1 MKNLFLLILFPL
13 HLFAQYTGTGS
24 VSQGIANTTNTNIY
38 TCTGGRISNLGTVN
52 GINDNSIWTVPAE
65 TNFLNNNFPFA
76 SNLYNSCTGA
86 TFANS
91 NLALSNLDGTDI
103 VPIDSTG
110 ELITAFIFADNYF
123 EMYVNGI
130 PVGKDNVPYTPFNSN
145 IVRFKVN
152 YPFTV
157 AMKLVDWE
165 ENLGLGSEVSGA
177 FNYHAGDG
185 GMVAVFKNSN
195 NSIIGT
201 TNGNWKAQTFYSS
214 PITDLSCPT
223 EFSNTRLTNNCS
235 TQDSNDGSNYYALH
249 WLVPNNWMYSDF
261 DDSAWPNANEYS
273 NATVGVDNK
282 PAYTNFVDIF
292 DNTTNDAKFIWSTN
306 LILDNEVIVRYR
318 FEETSL
324 NLNQKSN
331 SSKIN
336 FKFNGDSKRIEVEFS
351 SLNQNRELLI
361 YSAEGKLVL
370 NSLNFSKNI
379 DLSMLHSGIYI
390 VVIKA
395 ENEMLT
401 KKIVLN

>member
-1 MKNLFLLILFPL
+1 MKSVFLFILFPL

-24 VSQGIANTTNTNIY
+24 VTQGMANTTDSTIFS
-38 TCTGGRISNLGTVN
+38 CTGGRVTNIGAITS
-52 GINDNSIWTVPAE
+52 INDNSIWTVPAE
-65 TNFLNNNFPFA
+65 TNFLNSNFPFA

-86 TFANS
+86 TYANAS
-91 NLALSNLDGTDI
+91 LALSILDGTD
-103 VPIDSTG
+103 VVTVDSTG
-110 ELITAFIFADNYF
+110 ELITAFVFADNYF
-123 EMYVNGI
+123 EMYINGI
-130 PVGKDNVPYTPFNSN
+130 PVGKDNVPYTPFNSA

-152 YPFTV
+152 IPFTV

-177 FNYHAGDG
+177 FNFHDGDG

-214 PITDLSCPT
+214 PITDLSCPS
-223 EFSNTRLTNNCS
+223 EINNARLTNNCS
-235 TQDSNDGSNYYALH
+235 TQDANDGSNFYALH
-249 WLVPNNWMYSDF
+249 WLVPGNWMDSDF
-261 DDSAWPNANEYS
+261 DDSGWPNANEYS

-292 DNTTNDAKFIWSTN
+292 DNTTNDAKFIWSTH

-318 FEETSL
+318 IEETTL
-324 NLNQKSN
+324 NLHKKLNH
-331 SSKIN
+331 SKIN
-336 FKFNGDSKRIEVEFS
+336 FQFNGGSKKIELDFS
-351 SLNQNRELLI
+351 SLNPNREILI
-361 YSAEGKLVL
+361 YSAQGKLVL
-370 NSLNFSKNI
+370 NSLNFSKSI
-379 DLSMLHSGIYI
+379 DLLMLESGIYI
-390 VVIKA
+390 VIIKA